1 MNHVELHNQLSGV
14 LADLLDGK
22 AKPQFA
28 REYFNGAGKLIA
40 NCKNELIAV
49 SMGAKIDVPL
59 LEISADEAGNL
70 IPIKDVRKAISVTP

>member
-1 MNHVELHNQLSGV
+1 MNHTELHNQMSKILQ
-14 LADLLDGK
+14 DLVDGK

-49 SMGAKIDVPL
+49 NMGAKIEIPL
-59 LEISADEAGNL
+59 LEISADQSGNL
-70 IPIKDVRKAISVTP
+70 IPLKGLR

>member
-1 MNHVELHNQLSGV
+1 MNHIQLHDQMSQVLS
-14 LADLLDGK
+14 DLLDGK

-59 LEISADEAGNL
+59 LSISADESGKL
-70 IPIKDVRKAISVTP
+70 IPLDDMKKLIAK

>member
-1 MNHVELHNQLSGV
+1 MNHIQLHDQMSTV
-14 LADLLDGK
+14 LQNLLDGK

-49 SMGAKIDVPL
+49 NMGAKIDIPL
-59 LEISADEAGNL
+59 LGISADESGRL
-70 IPIKDVRKAISVTP
+70 IPLKGLNKLT

>member
-1 MNHVELHNQLSGV
+1 MNHVELHNQLSQV
-14 LADLLDGK
+14 LSDLMEGK

-49 SMGAKIDVPL
+49 SMGAKIEVPL
-59 LEISADEAGNL
+59 LEISATESGEL
-70 IPIKDVRKAISVTP
+70 IPLADLQKMVTK

>member
-1 MNHVELHNQLSGV
+1 MNHIELHNQMSDV
-14 LADLLDGK
+14 LKDLLDGK

-49 SMGAKIDVPL
+49 NMGAKIDIPL
-59 LEISADEAGNL
+59 LGISADESGRL
-70 IPIKDVRKAISVTP
+70 IPLAGVGRMITK